1 MDKEKKY
8 SCNKDEASWKLV
20 DDEVVII
27 NFETTYY
34 YSLNATGS
42 YVWQLLENEA
52 STLPEIISSV
62 STHFDVSEKD
72 IQNDVTNLINELCE
86 ENLIL
91 EKE

>member
-8 SCNKDEASWKLV
+8 IYNKEETSWKLV

-27 NFETTYY
+27 NFETTHY

-42 YVWQLLENEA
+42 YVWKLLEKEA
-52 STLPEIISSV
+52 FTISEIIKAV
-62 STHFDVSEKD
+62 SNYFDVPAENV
-72 IQNDVTNLINELCE
+72 QNDIAKLIGELCE